1 MNSRTPLYFT
11 VLSIFSQTSFSL
23 EANACNIMASNS
35 NVVCI
40 NNVFSSVYGSPT
52 VSFTEQYIP
61 PVDYKARYRRIA
73 ASAKFIDA
81 YYNRSLGESI
91 LIED

>member
-1 MNSRTPLYFT
+1 MNSRTPLYFA
-11 VLSIFSQTSFSL
+11 VLSIFSQTPVSP
-23 EANACNIMASNS
+23 ETNVCDIMAITS

-40 NNVFSSVYGSPT
+40 NNGTYRVYGSPS

-61 PVDYKARYRRIA
+61 PVNYKARYRRIA
-73 ASAKFIDA
+73 ATAKFRAA